1 MSGRKEPD
9 PAAPAALAV
18 LAGTAVLVS
27 SAFIAGK
34 AVPPGTT
41 VTVPTKEALYP
52 RKELCIL
59 ERRPPS
65 AFVYPVVLEGLSTFT
80 DVVQNSL
87 WE

>member
-52 RKELCIL
+52 RKETTICIC
-59 ERRPPS
+59 
-65 AFVYPVVLEGLSTFT
+65 LSSGVGRF
-80 DVVQNSL
+80 
-87 WE
+87 EYIY